1 MSWLLL
7 SYFLATKEE
16 EATAAVNAVERDWT
30 ASENFMMESSDARWL
45 FFQLNY
51 DVVLWYGSQS
61 KDSDSERKQ
70 QKIGDAICSRRR
82 GVPINNPK

>member
-30 ASENFMMESSDARWL
+30 ASENFMMESSD
-45 FFQLNY
+45 
-51 DVVLWYGSQS
+51 
-61 KDSDSERKQ
+61 
-70 QKIGDAICSRRR
+70 GDGCSF
-82 GVPINNPK
+82 NSTTM